1 MQHIHM
7 KHRLICM
14 EGIHMRYVDVK
25 NRVAAAVM
33 AAGVMVSFTA
43 CKDKDSKKDST
54 RKTRV
59 ETEDTMKIVP
69 PTTSASDPTKSADEL
84 KSIDG
89 PMLIVGCENVGPFN
103 YYEDEGRGST
113 YTVYYNGQV
122 ERISEHSMSDPVEAT
137 VEISDDALLSFYE
150 FCLQYGDGKA
160 FAGYSEDVCD
170 GTMYYFTY
178 CDEKGQ
184 KHGIYGGYCYEVP
197 VLMDIV
203 DRASGYFDPD
213 FSIPCQNRI
222 GGYQGLLD
230 TVTNL
235 SSPQV
240 KRVDQLPDDVVLE
253 LGVDLSYAK
262 YFYEYTYTTTEDAEK
277 GPIVCYVSN
286 IGVLVAM
293 KNNRN
298 WDVTD
303 LIIEVNGRELHA
315 QWDPATYNTYLFEDM
330 LYEKKSITVE
340 MDDWDFGKEG
350 YVEDLQGYGP
360 GPDVMCKPGSIV
372 MCETPEGNEV
382 LRIITRENE
391 CECVTVATIN
401 SVTEEEL
408 LEIFGE
414 GPVTVTISLPEQE

>member
-1 MQHIHM
+1 
-7 KHRLICM
+7 
-14 EGIHMRYVDVK
+14 MRYVDVK

-89 PMLIVGCENVGPFN
+89 PMLTIYCEDEGPYD
-103 YYEDEGRGST
+103 YYEDDNRDASF
-113 YTVYYNGQV
+113 TVYYNGDL
-122 ERISEHSMSDPVEAT
+122 ERVCYHSMSDPVKNVVT
-137 VEISDDALLSFYE
+137 LSDYELSVFYQ
-150 FCLQYGDGKA
+150 FCMDYGDGKA
-160 FAGYSEDVCD
+160 FTGYSEDVCD
-170 GTMYYFTY
+170 GTMYSFAYF
-178 CDEKGQ
+178 DENSER
-184 KHGIYGGYCYEVP
+184 HGIYSGYCYNVPALMEV
-197 VLMDIV
+197 V
-203 DRASGYFDPD
+203 DRAGDHFYPD

-253 LGVDLSYAK
+253 SGVDLSYAK

-303 LIIEVNGRELHA
+303 LIIEVNGRELYA

-330 LYEKKSITVE
+330 LYEKRSITVE

-382 LRIITRENE
+382 LRIITGETE

-408 LEIFGE
+408 PEIFGE

>member
-1 MQHIHM
+1 
-7 KHRLICM
+7 
-14 EGIHMRYVDVK
+14 MRYVDFK

-43 CKDKDSKKDST
+43 CKDKDSKKKST
-54 RKTRV
+54 RETHV

-69 PTTSASDPTKSADEL
+69 PTETESSDPTKSADEL

-89 PMLIVGCENVGPFN
+89 PMLTIYCEDEGPYD
-103 YYEDEGRGST
+103 YYEDDNRDASF
-113 YTVYYNGQV
+113 TVYYNGDL
-122 ERISEHSMSDPVEAT
+122 ERVCYHSMSDPVKNVVT
-137 VEISDDALLSFYE
+137 LSDYELSVFYQ
-150 FCLQYGDGKA
+150 FCMDYGDGKA
-160 FAGYSEDVCD
+160 FTGYSEDVCD
-170 GTMYYFTY
+170 GTMYSFAYF
-178 CDEKGQ
+178 DENSER
-184 KHGIYGGYCYEVP
+184 HGIYSGYCYNVPALMEV
-197 VLMDIV
+197 V
-203 DRASGYFDPD
+203 DRVSGYFDPD

-303 LIIEVNGRELHA
+303 LIIEVNGRELYA

-330 LYEKKSITVE
+330 LYEKRSITVE

-382 LRIITRENE
+382 LRIITRETE

-408 LEIFGE
+408 PEIFGE

>member
-1 MQHIHM
+1 M
-7 KHRLICM
+7 
-14 EGIHMRYVDVK
+14 
-25 NRVAAAVM
+25 
-33 AAGVMVSFTA
+33 
-43 CKDKDSKKDST
+43 
-54 RKTRV
+54 
-59 ETEDTMKIVP
+59 
-69 PTTSASDPTKSADEL
+69 
-84 KSIDG
+84 
-89 PMLIVGCENVGPFN
+89 
-103 YYEDEGRGST
+103 
-113 YTVYYNGQV
+113 
-122 ERISEHSMSDPVEAT
+122 
-137 VEISDDALLSFYE
+137 
-150 FCLQYGDGKA
+150 
-160 FAGYSEDVCD
+160 
-170 GTMYYFTY
+170 
-178 CDEKGQ
+178 
-184 KHGIYGGYCYEVP
+184 
-197 VLMDIV
+197 
-203 DRASGYFDPD
+203 
-213 FSIPCQNRI
+213 
-222 GGYQGLLD
+222 
-230 TVTNL
+230 
-235 SSPQV
+235 
-240 KRVDQLPDDVVLE
+240 
-253 LGVDLSYAK
+253 DLSYAK

-330 LYEKKSITVE
+330 LYEKRSITVE

-350 YVEDLQGYGP
+350 YVEDLQGYGS

>member
-1 MQHIHM
+1 
-7 KHRLICM
+7 
-14 EGIHMRYVDVK
+14 MRYVDVK

-89 PMLIVGCENVGPFN
+89 PMLTIYCEDEGPYD
-103 YYEDEGRGST
+103 YYEDDNRDASF
-113 YTVYYNGQV
+113 TVYYNGDL
-122 ERISEHSMSDPVEAT
+122 ERVCYHSMSDPVKNVVT
-137 VEISDDALLSFYE
+137 LSDYELSVFYQ
-150 FCLQYGDGKA
+150 FCMDYGDGKA
-160 FAGYSEDVCD
+160 FTGYSEDVCD
-170 GTMYYFTY
+170 GTMYSFAYF
-178 CDEKGQ
+178 DENSER
-184 KHGIYGGYCYEVP
+184 HGIYSGYCYNVPALMEV
-197 VLMDIV
+197 V
-203 DRASGYFDPD
+203 DRAGDHFYPD

-253 LGVDLSYAK
+253 SGVDLSYAK

-303 LIIEVNGRELHA
+303 LIIEVNGRELYA

-330 LYEKKSITVE
+330 LYEKRSITVE

-382 LRIITRENE
+382 LRIITGENE

-408 LEIFGE
+408 PEIFGE

>member
-1 MQHIHM
+1 
-7 KHRLICM
+7 
-14 EGIHMRYVDVK
+14 MRYVDFK

-69 PTTSASDPTKSADEL
+69 PTTSASDPTKSVDEL
-84 KSIDG
+84 KNIDG
-89 PMLIVGCENVGPFN
+89 PMLTIYCEDEGPYD
-103 YYEDEGRGST
+103 YYEDDNRDASF
-113 YTVYYNGQV
+113 TVYYNGQL
-122 ERISEHSMSDPVEAT
+122 ERTCYHSMSDPVKNVVT
-137 VEISDDALLSFYE
+137 LSDYELSVFYQ
-150 FCLQYGDGKA
+150 FCMDYGDGKA
-160 FAGYSEDVCD
+160 FTGYSEDVCD
-170 GTMYYFTY
+170 GTIYSFAYF
-178 CDEKGQ
+178 DENSER
-184 KHGIYGGYCYEVP
+184 HGIYSGYCYNVPALMEV
-197 VLMDIV
+197 V
-203 DRASGYFDPD
+203 DRVSGYFDPD

-230 TVTNL
+230 TITNL
-235 SSPQV
+235 SCPEIQRLD
-240 KRVDQLPDDVVLE
+240 KLPEDAVLE
-253 LGVDLSYAK
+253 AGIDLQYCQ

-303 LIIEVNGRELHA
+303 LIIEVNGRELYA

-330 LYEKKSITVE
+330 LYEKRSITVE

-382 LRIITRENE
+382 LRIITGENE